1 MRRTP
6 AISHLIDRIQEIAE
20 SQNIDA
26 IARDTQPIVRHILDR
41 FPRLNVE
48 EREALEQL
56 RTLPWLPG
64 SLNGERV
71 QGKRFAPSLVYRS
84 FRSPGFL
91 SQRMVRSEEHTSELQ
106 SLMRISYAVFCL
118 KNKTYQIST

>member
-1 MRRTP
+1 MR
-6 AISHLIDRIQEIAE
+6 ISDWSSDVCSSDL
-20 SQNIDA
+20 A

-91 SQRMVRSEEHTSELQ
+91 SQRMVVDLPILRGTQGGRSLIERSEERRVGNECVSTS
-106 SLMRISYAVFCL
+106 
-118 KNKTYQIST
+118 

>member
-1 MRRTP
+1 MR
-6 AISHLIDRIQEIAE
+6 ISDWSSDVCSSDL
-20 SQNIDA
+20 A

-71 QGKRFAPSLVYRS
+71 QGTRFAPSLVYRS

-91 SQRMVRSEEHTSELQ
+91 SKRMVVDLPILRGTQCGRSLIEFVDIQQLHEV
-106 SLMRISYAVFCL
+106 R
-118 KNKTYQIST
+118 

>member
-1 MRRTP
+1 MPAGSSGARFQDLLENRLNMRRTP

-56 RTLPWLPG
+56 R
-64 SLNGERV
+64 
-71 QGKRFAPSLVYRS
+71 
-84 FRSPGFL
+84 
-91 SQRMVRSEEHTSELQ
+91 SEERRVGKECVSTCRSGW
-106 SLMRISYAVFCL
+106 S
-118 KNKTYQIST
+118 TYH